1 MDAQQKQAGCGGR
14 PKDDVMNAMAADYR
28 PVERVRILK
37 IVYTVNGHGPWHR
50 TSGGSYSVM

>member
-37 IVYTVNGHGPWHR
+37 IVYTVNGHGPR
-50 TSGGSYSVM
+50 RR